1 MGLHVSTREP
11 GPPPGLGA
19 CTTRIERLRM
29 KEITV
34 YRRHE
39 LEPWLHKPAAVSR
52 IRTELE
58 SARPLVAWL
67 AKHVG
72 PSQRER
78 D

>member
-1 MGLHVSTREP
+1 
-11 GPPPGLGA
+11 
-19 CTTRIERLRM
+19 M

-34 YRRHE
+34 YRRHA
-39 LEPWLHKPAAVSR
+39 LEPWLHKPGAVTT

-58 SARPLVAWL
+58 AARPLVTWL

-72 PSQRER
+72 PSQRQR

>member
-1 MGLHVSTREP
+1 
-11 GPPPGLGA
+11 
-19 CTTRIERLRM
+19 M

-39 LEPWLHKPAAVSR
+39 LEPWLHKSRAGDR
-52 IRTELE
+52 IRAELE
-58 SARPLVAWL
+58 GARPLVAWL

-72 PSQRER
+72 PSQRQR